1 LEATY
6 EYYCAPKLNNDVFL
20 IAKASGWDK
29 YNIIPGEMNLFFEGT
44 YVGKS
49 YIDTR
54 VTTDTLDLSLGIDKS
69 ISVKREKLVDFSSA
83 KILGLNKK
91 ETFAY
96 SISVRNKKK
105 QSIDILIEDQLPISS
120 DKDIE
125 VEAMEI
131 SNANF
136 DKDYGK
142 CSWKFQ
148 LKPAE
153 TKTLKLSY
161 SVKYP
166 KDKQINLY

>member
-1 LEATY
+1 
-6 EYYCAPKLNNDVFL
+6 
-20 IAKASGWDK
+20 
-29 YNIIPGEMNLFFEGT
+29 
-44 YVGKS
+44 
-49 YIDTR
+49 
-54 VTTDTLDLSLGIDKS
+54 LGIDKN
-69 ISVKREKLVDFSSA
+69 ISVKREKLVDFSSV

-105 QSIDILIEDQLPISS
+105 QAIDILIEDQLPLSS

-125 VEAMEI
+125 VDALET
-131 SNANF
+131 SNANY

-142 CSWKFQ
+142 CSWRFQ
-148 LKPAE
+148 LKAAE
-153 TKTLKLSY
+153 SKTLKLSY